1 MITRII
7 LLLFLLIQ
15 SNIIFS
21 QKALFW
27 DKKSKKIL
35 DNTPEYLENFSINEK
50 EVVYERIYNHDNK
63 SKNFIEEFSEHLKK
77 ENNLKNIRI
86 SDGEIYGDLNELYI
100 SGPNAEGINTNN
112 YDFENMQLGKKLNIR
127 AGVKGWQMFFMSALY
142 GKFKIQ
148 FKDDKYRL
156 IVIDMWVKDINN
168 ENFDFDYW
176 VLSSDKMRFADEFF
190 NKSKSKRSENYLRV
204 IQGFNIFL
212 EEKFTYTPEVKAK
225 DDW

>member
-1 MITRII
+1 MITR
-7 LLLFLLIQ
+7 LFTLLFLLFQ
-15 SNIIFS
+15 VNTMFS

-50 EVVYERIYNHDNK
+50 EVLYEKVFNHDNENE
-63 SKNFIEEFSEHLKK
+63 NFIEEFSEYLKK

-86 SDGEIYGDLNELYI
+86 SDGEIFGDLNELYI

-112 YDFENMQLGKKLNIR
+112 YDFENMQLGKKQNIR

-148 FKDDKYRL
+148 FKGDKYRL
-156 IVIDMWVKDINN
+156 IVKNMWVKDIND
-168 ENFDFDYW
+168 ENFDLDYW

-190 NKSKSKRSENYLRV
+190 NKSKSKRSENYLRI

-212 EEKFTYTPEVKAK
+212 EEKFTYYKEVKEN

>member
-1 MITRII
+1 MIARII